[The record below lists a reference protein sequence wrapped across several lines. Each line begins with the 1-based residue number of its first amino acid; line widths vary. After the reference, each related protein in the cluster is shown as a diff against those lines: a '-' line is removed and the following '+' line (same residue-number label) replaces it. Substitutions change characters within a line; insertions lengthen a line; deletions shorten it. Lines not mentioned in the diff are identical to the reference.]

1 MTFRK
6 RVARVYW
13 SDPGSALSRPV
24 DQRHWEAAARKK
36 SDNLSIYKIKVFQ
49 IFGVKIN

>member
-13 SDPGSALSRPV
+13 SDPGSTLSRSADP
-24 DQRHWEAAARKK
+24 RHWEAAVRTK
-36 SDNLSIYKIKVFQ
+36 SDNLSIYTIKVFQ
-49 IFGVKIN
+49 IFGIKKY